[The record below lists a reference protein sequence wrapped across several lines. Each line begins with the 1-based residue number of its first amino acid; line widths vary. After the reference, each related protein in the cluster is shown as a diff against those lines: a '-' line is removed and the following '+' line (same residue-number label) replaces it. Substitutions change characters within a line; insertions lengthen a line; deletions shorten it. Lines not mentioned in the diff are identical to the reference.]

1 MIFYG
6 MVEFNL
12 WFTDNGFKTA
22 GTSDLVEKFN
32 KEPIDTLFEYIKI
45 PKGLNDIGLDY
56 LVDFSTE
63 FLKAAS
69 TKDVLELK
77 DNISIEMEDGVKKQ
91 LLNNIPLVL
100 GSEFLNNQSI
110 NSYWSQMTDWLF
122 RTIDKSNDSIEAT
135 LSSYLPSFNVADR
148 TYFHL
153 VETNEEKYP
162 FGFFTSYTTLINNK
176 VKHMPLSYALEEFK
190 GKDKQL
196 LHLLSVIFKAS
207 SKSKLLSN
215 LIEEGQL
222 FNPTYLKT
230 DEAYD
235 LLKNSQ
241 YFKECGIGFRFPSW
255 WKKKNKIHTSATIG
269 NKMNRGISMKYLL
282 SVDLNFVL
290 ENQTL
295 SEKEIKE
302 LLEFEE
308 GLINFKGKWIE
319 IDHKAL
325 KKLLDSYKKFEE
337 EYGNGINFKD
347 YLKLQK
353 QDNNEEE
360 ILDELEFNNGMWL
373 EEFKSHTQKNC
384 ETLPL
389 SNNFNGILRK
399 YQKDGYYWLNQM
411 MSLGFGSCLADDMGL
426 GKTVQIL
433 ALISSL
439 FDKNK
444 IKNVLLVV
452 PASLVGNWIAE
463 KDKFTPSISIFVLK
477 DKEELLKEMDYS
489 KKGLYIT
496 TYSMV
501 DLRESIINQKWDVVI
516 LDEAQAIK
524 NSNTKQSKA
533 IKSLNCNNRIVMT
546 GTPIENSLM
555 DIWSLFDFINPGLLG
570 NKNEFKKIISKTKDN
585 PKIYSSLRTVMEPFI
600 LRRLK
605 TDRTIIKDL
614 PKKIES
620 DYYVELSKKQ
630 VLIYKKLNE
639 QIEKSLLEN
648 EGIAKKGLILS
659 SILKSKQ
666 ICNHPSQFLK
676 DDSFKEKD
684 SGKFL
689 ALRQI
694 VETVKEKKE
703 KVLVF
708 TQYKAMVKPLEQ
720 YLSSIFESEGLSIDG
735 SVNSNERTKRVNS
748 FNNDGNYPFMVITI
762 KAGGTGLNL
771 TSANHVI
778 HFDRWWNPS
787 VENQATD
794 RAFRI
799 GQKKVVN
806 VYKFICS
813 GTIEDKINEI
823 ILSKKELSTKI
834 IGGGEE
840 STVSW
845 ITQMDNSELLELFK
859 YSK

>member
-1 MIFYG
+1 
-6 MVEFNL
+6 MVEFDL
-12 WFTDNGFKTA
+12 WFTEDGFKTA
-22 GTSDLVEKFN
+22 GTSYLVERFN
-32 KEPIDTLFEYIKI
+32 KEPIDTLFEYIKS
-45 PKGLNDIGLDY
+45 PDELNDIGLDY
-56 LVDFSTE
+56 LVGFATE
-63 FLKAAS
+63 FLQSAS

-77 DNISIEMEDGVKKQ
+77 DKISIEIEDGVREQ

-100 GSEFLNNQSI
+100 GSEFLNNQFI
-110 NSYWSQMTDWLF
+110 NNYWALMTDWLSK
-122 RTIDKSNDSIEAT
+122 TIDKSSDSIEAT

-162 FGFFTSYTTLINNK
+162 FGFFTSYTTLIKKK

-207 SKSKLLSN
+207 SKSKVLSN

-230 DEAYD
+230 EEAYE
-235 LLKNSQ
+235 LLKNSE

-255 WKKKNKIHTSATIG
+255 WKKKNKVHTRATIG
-269 NKMNRGISMKYLL
+269 NRLNQGISLNYLL

-295 SEKEIKE
+295 SEKEIEE

-308 GLINFKGKWIE
+308 GLTNFKGKWIE

-325 KKLLDSYKKFEE
+325 KKLLSSYKEFEE
-337 EYGNGINFKD
+337 KYGNGINFKD
-347 YLKLQK
+347 YLKLQN
-353 QDNNEEE
+353 QDNKDEGFF
-360 ILDELEFNNGMWL
+360 DELEFNNGMWL
-373 EEFKSHTQKNC
+373 EEFKNHSQNNC
-384 ETLPL
+384 DALPL
-389 SNNFNGILRK
+389 SNDFNGILRK
-399 YQKDGYYWLNQM
+399 YQKDGYNWLNQM

-433 ALISSL
+433 ALLSSL
-439 FDKNK
+439 FDEDK
-444 IKNVLLVV
+444 IKNTLLVV

-463 KDKFTPSISIFVLK
+463 KDKFAPSISIFVLK
-477 DKEELLKEMDYS
+477 DKEELLREMDYS

-501 DLRESIINQKWDVVI
+501 ALRESIIKQEWDIVI

-570 NKNEFKKIISKTKDN
+570 NKTEFKNIISKTKDN
-585 PKIYSSLRTVMEPFI
+585 PKIFSSLRTVMDPFI

-605 TDRTIIKDL
+605 TDKKIIKDL

-639 QIEKSLLEN
+639 QIKKSILEN

-689 ALRQI
+689 ALKQI

-708 TQYKAMVKPLEQ
+708 TQYKAMVNPLKT
-720 YLSSIFESEGLSIDG
+720 YLSSIFDSEGLSIDG
-735 SVNSNERTKRVNS
+735 SVNSSERTKRVNS
-748 FNNDGNYPFMVITI
+748 FNNDENYPFMVITI

-799 GQKKVVN
+799 GQKKIVN

-834 IGGGEE
+834 IGKGEE
-840 STVSW
+840 SAVSW
-845 ITQMDNSELLELFK
+845 ITKMDNSELLELFS